1 MDTAST
7 IREFLDENRIAA
19 VRSVEIAYKY
29 HAELEPGCR
38 IAGCEMIMRSVGDDV
53 FVRAELPISVMTK
66 ETRGVVKFLA
76 DLNKKRVEEGKLG
89 YFDLDYVAGKIL
101 FSIRVRQPITTEL
114 LKDVAGYCVDQIEY
128 ESDDLIRV
136 VCDECEAVLQAEE
149 EKRLQEEKENREPGM
164 LGMLLRRLKSI
175 LTDKKRPHRRS
186 YRPYGLPGSDD
197 ESYEDDYGY
206 DYGFDGDDDKEDE
219 KSEPFRTGFTPRY
232 ARKPSAGAGS
242 REDDD
247 SFPPRYRP
255 FTAADIE
262 PDEEDEEPDQTAGAP
277 DGDEPFAEE
286 EEINGDEPFPP
297 EKEDGED
304 DPEELLNSLNADRE
318 SAFEAA
324 EEKAPEEE
332 LPDEE
337 APAAEEEEEEK
348 AAPQPS
354 PANDENVI
362 YLGPVEA
369 ESSASD
375 GKNA

>member
-89 YFDLDYVAGKIL
+89 YFDLDYVAGKII

-128 ESDDLIRV
+128 ESDDLIKV

-164 LGMLLRRLKSI
+164 LGMLLRRLRNIIMNKN
-175 LTDKKRPHRRS
+175 RPSGRT

-197 ESYEDDYGY
+197 DSYEDDYGY
-206 DYGFDGDDDKEDE
+206 GYDYDGDDDKKDE
-219 KSEPFRTGFTPRY
+219 KSGPFRTGFTPRY
-232 ARKPSAGAGS
+232 ARKPSDGAGS
-242 REDDD
+242 GSGEEDD
-247 SFPPRYRP
+247 SFPPGYRP

-262 PDEEDEEPDQTAGAP
+262 PDEEDEAPDQTAGEP

-286 EEINGDEPFPP
+286 EEKTGDEPFPP
-297 EKEDGED
+297 ENEDGDED
-304 DPEELLNSLNADRE
+304 LEELLKILRTDRE

-324 EEKAPEEE
+324 EEETPEEE
-332 LPDEE
+332 LPDEDT
-337 APAAEEEEEEK
+337 PAEEEE
-348 AAPQPS
+348 AAPQPV
-354 PANDENVI
+354 PVKNENVI
-362 YLGPVEA
+362 CLGPVE
-369 ESSASD
+369 EEPSASD
-375 GKNA
+375 GKNS